1 MGASST
7 KAGGLVAE
15 RAAGAGP
22 VRTRVAG
29 FRAQAFA
36 SFAEFGQFNDIRHA
50 AREGARFAAVNA
62 GDSDAIRGHVCAALD
77 AVDAGITQVDITLS
91 EGSGL
96 QGATG
101 SIRVVAH
108 VDSISAA
115 PLISVFL
122 PAQLASE
129 VDFRLEQDADDWA
142 STVYTDA
149 CP

>member
-1 MGASST
+1 MGARLFRGQGERG
-7 KAGGLVAE
+7 AAALEMAFVAPFLLLLILGVVE
-15 RAAGAGP
+15 FGWK
-22 VRTRVAG
+22 
-29 FRAQAFA
+29 
-36 SFAEFGQFNDIRHA
+36 FGQFNDIRHA

-62 GDSDAIRGHVCAALD
+62 GDSDAIRDHVCAALD
-77 AVDAGITQVDITLS
+77 AVDAGITQVDITLN

-96 QGATG
+96 QGGTG

-129 VDFRLEQDADDWA
+129 VDFRLEQDADSWA
-142 STVYTDA
+142 SAVYSDA